1 MPGIIEWINHDGKEI
16 LLNDRS
22 NLGENDII
30 ANSDQAVNL
39 IKGSGKKDILYLVD
53 NSNTIMVP
61 RVKDHIKKGGKEI
74 SPYIKKIAV
83 LGTNNAQ
90 KILLNVLS
98 NITGMN
104 IHVFDDMESAKK
116 WLVK

>member
-1 MPGIIEWINHDGKEI
+1 MPGKIQWISYKENEI

-22 NLGENDII
+22 NLRDNDII
-30 ANSDQAVNL
+30 ENSNQAVNL

-61 RVKDHIKKGGKEI
+61 HVKDHIKKGGKEI
-74 SPYIKKIAV
+74 SPYIKKLAV

-98 NITGMN
+98 TITGMN
-104 IHVFDDMESAKK
+104 IHVFDEMESAKN
-116 WLVK
+116 WLIK